1 MYRTKNPQ
9 RILGWLALVA
19 LFPGC
24 DAKQP
29 TEIPAPGSQGNTD
42 PTPATI
48 SHNAQ
53 VNEQLPL
60 DDIADFEDARRGL
73 IAAADDLVITAA
85 DGSVLW
91 DITAYRFINGPSPS
105 SVNPSLWRQET
116 LNNIAGLFEV
126 NPGIYQIR
134 GFDLSNMSLIR
145 GRDGWIVVDPLTSQ
159 ETAAAALAFAREH
172 LPIDRISA
180 VILTH
185 SHVDHFGGVA
195 SVLEADGSTLVVA
208 PEGFLEEASSE
219 NILVGRTM
227 ARRSTFMY
235 GSRLERG
242 PRGHIGS
249 GLGKAPAL
257 GQIGIA
263 LPDLVISETGEKHL
277 IDGVEFEFQNAA
289 NSEAPA
295 ELTFYLPQHKAFCG
309 AELVSRTMHN
319 LYTLRG
325 AKVRDARQWSEHI
338 QTALERFGE
347 AEIYFGSH
355 HWPLWGDG
363 AIRDFL
369 AKQRDGYRF
378 IHDQTLRLAAQ
389 GHTPEEISEA
399 LVLPSSLEHSFSNRG
414 YYGTLKH
421 NAKAV
426 YQQYFGW
433 FDGNPANLDALP
445 PVPVAERYVALM
457 GGVDNV
463 LEHGRKAYAEGD
475 YRWVAELL
483 NHVVFTAPD
492 NEEAREL
499 LAATYDQLAYQAESA
514 PWRDVYLSAALELRV
529 GPPALATD
537 NANVIE
543 LLAAAPLA
551 EFMELIGTFVD
562 AVRADGQQFVFN
574 FVFTD
579 VDESYVLTL
588 QNAVLRNER
597 RAPVDSANA
606 TVSLTKTLFLQIM
619 TRQASARA
627 LLSSDDLSIE
637 GSRLDLLSF
646 LSMLQPPAPVFNIV
660 TP

>member
-1 MYRTKNPQ
+1 MLYVHRFSFVLGGL
-9 RILGWLALVA
+9 ILTASLLA
-19 LFPGC
+19 C
-24 DAKQP
+24 DSRQP
-29 TEIPAPGSQGNTD
+29 IESTMPGSQGNTD

-48 SHNAQ
+48 EHNAQ
-53 VNEQLPL
+53 FREQLPL
-60 DDIADFEDARRGL
+60 SDMADFEYARRGL
-73 IAAADDLVITAA
+73 IAKADDVVITAA
-85 DGSVLW
+85 DGSTLW
-91 DITAYRFINGPSPS
+91 DTSAYDFIEGASPN

-126 NPGIYQIR
+126 TPDVYQVR

-145 GRDGWIVVDPLTSQ
+145 GREGWIVIDPLTAQ
-159 ETAAAALAFAREH
+159 ETAAAALNFARQH
-172 LPIDRISA
+172 LDISRVSA

-195 SVLEADGSTLVVA
+195 SVLEPDGSTLVIA

-219 NILVGRTM
+219 NILAGRTM
-227 ARRSTFMY
+227 ARRSMFMY

-242 PRGHIGS
+242 PKGHIGS

-263 LPDLVISETGEKHL
+263 VPTLEISDTGEKHV

-295 ELTFYLPQHKAFCG
+295 ELVFYLPQLKTFCG

-338 QTALERFGE
+338 DTALRLFGD
-347 AEIYFGSH
+347 AEVYFGSH
-355 HWPLWGDG
+355 HWPLWGNS

-389 GHTPEEISEA
+389 GHTPEEIAEA
-399 LVLPSSLEHSFSNRG
+399 LKLPSTLEQSFSNRG

-426 YQQYFGW
+426 YQRYFGW

-445 PVPVAERYVALM
+445 AVTAAERYVALM
-457 GGVDNV
+457 GGADEVI
-463 LEHGRKAYAEGD
+463 EHARKAFAAGE
-475 YRWVAELL
+475 YRWTAELL
-483 NHVVFTAPD
+483 NHVMFAEP
-492 NEEAREL
+492 EHSGAREL

-514 PWRDVYLSAALELRV
+514 PWRDVYLTAALELRV
-529 GPPALATD
+529 GPPEMASD
-537 NANVIE
+537 NANIVE

-551 EFMELIGTFVD
+551 EFMQLIGTFVN
-562 AVRADGQQFVFN
+562 AERADGEQFVFN
-574 FVFTD
+574 FIFTD
-579 VDESYVLTL
+579 INESFVLTL
-588 QNAVLRNER
+588 QNAVLRNQQK
-597 RAPVDSANA
+597 APVANANA
-606 TVSLTKTLFLQIM
+606 TVSLTKTLFLQMM
-619 TRQASARA
+619 TGQTNARE
-627 LLSSDDLSIE
+627 LLSTDDLNID